1 VSVGEPALRLEDV
14 LVEADGRPLLRI
26 DALSVMPGERIAL
39 VGANG
44 AGKSTLLRVL
54 TGLVPLERGRVQV
67 LGREIGRVHG
77 PRPMPPIDRAGWR
90 ALRAEVGQ
98 VMQGLHLV
106 GRLSAREN
114 VLIGALARAPGLP
127 AWRSWTRLFPAP
139 LVAEADAALASLGL
153 GGREDTRADRLS
165 GGERQKVVIARL
177 LLQRPRL
184 VLADEPTAALDPA
197 ATEVAIAALLR
208 ASARAALVS
217 VVHEPALLPR
227 MADRVIGLADG
238 RVAFDLPI
246 AGVDGDRLAAL
257 YRQPAGA
264 AVAVPVSRSEVEV
277 PAHRSELEGPAS
289 RSAGAVYPRPMA
301 VVACAFALAMLS
313 AAGAAHAQP
322 AAQRVGDFP
331 ATDGTPPAPWRS
343 IRFDERVPAT
353 RYRTLD
359 WDGVAAVEARAEA
372 SMSLLARPIEIDLQA
387 TPMLCW
393 RWRVD
398 GVPTTA
404 DMATKAGDDY
414 AGRVYVAFE
423 LPAQAMGLGV
433 RAQLALARRL
443 YGEQVPDAAINYVWD
458 NRQPVGTRRP
468 NAYTDRTLMVVQRS
482 GAALAGGWVSE
493 RVDVLAEASRAFA
506 TDRPVAR
513 LLAIASDTDNT
524 GERARAG
531 FAELHFVARD
541 APCAFAPLRGR

>member
-1 VSVGEPALRLEDV
+1 VRL
-14 LVEADGRPLLRI
+14 A
-26 DALSVMPGERIAL
+26 
-39 VGANG
+39 
-44 AGKSTLLRVL
+44 
-54 TGLVPLERGRVQV
+54 
-67 LGREIGRVHG
+67 
-77 PRPMPPIDRAGWR
+77 
-90 ALRAEVGQ
+90 
-98 VMQGLHLV
+98 
-106 GRLSAREN
+106 
-114 VLIGALARAPGLP
+114 
-127 AWRSWTRLFPAP
+127 
-139 LVAEADAALASLGL
+139 
-153 GGREDTRADRLS
+153 
-165 GGERQKVVIARL
+165 
-177 LLQRPRL
+177 
-184 VLADEPTAALDPA
+184 
-197 ATEVAIAALLR
+197 
-208 ASARAALVS
+208 
-217 VVHEPALLPR
+217 
-227 MADRVIGLADG
+227 
-238 RVAFDLPI
+238 
-246 AGVDGDRLAAL
+246 RLAAAAGVAVWL
-257 YRQPAGA
+257 AWAGA
-264 AVAVPVSRSEVEV
+264 AA
-277 PAHRSELEGPAS
+277 
-289 RSAGAVYPRPMA
+289 
-301 VVACAFALAMLS
+301 
-313 AAGAAHAQP
+313 AQP
-322 AAQRVGDFP
+322 GPLRVGDFRSVED
-331 ATDGTPPAPWRS
+331 APPAPWRS

-414 AGRVYVAFE
+414 AARVYVAFE

-443 YGEQVPDAAINYVWD
+443 YGEHVPDAAINYVWD

-541 APCAFAPLRGR
+541 APCAFAPLRER

>member
-1 VSVGEPALRLEDV
+1 MNE
-14 LVEADGRPLLRI
+14 
-26 DALSVMPGERIAL
+26 
-39 VGANG
+39 
-44 AGKSTLLRVL
+44 
-54 TGLVPLERGRVQV
+54 
-67 LGREIGRVHG
+67 
-77 PRPMPPIDRAGWR
+77 PRPRRPAVGDGG
-90 ALRAEVGQ
+90 LRSV
-98 VMQGLHLV
+98 
-106 GRLSAREN
+106 RPAR
-114 VLIGALARAPGLP
+114 P
-127 AWRSWTRLFPAP
+127 
-139 LVAEADAALASLGL
+139 
-153 GGREDTRADRLS
+153 
-165 GGERQKVVIARL
+165 ARL
-177 LLQRPRL
+177 
-184 VLADEPTAALDPA
+184 A
-197 ATEVAIAALLR
+197 
-208 ASARAALVS
+208 
-217 VVHEPALLPR
+217 
-227 MADRVIGLADG
+227 
-238 RVAFDLPI
+238 
-246 AGVDGDRLAAL
+246 RLAAAAGVVVWL
-257 YRQPAGA
+257 AWAGA
-264 AVAVPVSRSEVEV
+264 AA
-277 PAHRSELEGPAS
+277 
-289 RSAGAVYPRPMA
+289 
-301 VVACAFALAMLS
+301 
-313 AAGAAHAQP
+313 AQP
-322 AAQRVGDFP
+322 GPLRVGDFRP
-331 ATDGTPPAPWRS
+331 VEGAPPAPWRS

-414 AGRVYVAFE
+414 AARVYVAFE

-443 YGEQVPDAAINYVWD
+443 YGEHVPDAAINYVWD

-482 GAALAGGWVSE
+482 GVALAGGWVSE

-541 APCAFAPLRGR
+541 APCAFAPLPGR